1 MDNFKTIKKR
11 SIVEEIIE
19 QLLERITRS
28 EWVAGVQIP
37 SENDLAKMMG
47 VSRLTVRTALQRLIA
62 WDLLEARVG
71 EGTFVKSLTG
81 DVVASPLIKIIS
93 MNNKSVVELLQFRR
107 GIEFV
112 TIEVAAEVATDEE
125 IASLGEIVE
134 RLREA
139 ADSKDVK
146 EYRRVDTE
154 FHSYIAR
161 ISKISVLESVMR
173 MLRSALADYFE
184 TNFSSESIEGNFPY
198 HWGMY
203 EAIKAHD
210 PGKAVFYMDSNLRN
224 LIKKVEAEE
233 KRRQEDCSK
242 TG

>member
-19 QLLERITRS
+19 QLLEKITTG

-93 MNNKSVVELLQFRR
+93 MNNKSVAELLQFRR

-112 TIEVAAEVATDEE
+112 TIEVAAEIATDEE
-125 IASLGEIVE
+125 IAHLGEIVE
-134 RLREA
+134 RLRDA
-139 ADSKDVK
+139 ADRKDIK
-146 EYRRVDTE
+146 SYRKIDTE

-173 MLRSALADYFE
+173 MLRSALSDFFE
-184 TNFSSESIEGNFPY
+184 TNSSAESIEGNFPY

-203 EAIKAHD
+203 EAIKEHD
-210 PGKAVFYMDSNLRN
+210 PGKAVFYMDSNLRD
-224 LIKKVEAEE
+224 LIKKVEVEE
-233 KRRQEDCSK
+233 ARRQGGGEII
-242 TG
+242 